1 MNQLKLLIGN
11 VQSWLASLSTRERRM
26 VFGAAGA
33 VGVFVL
39 FFTLNQI
46 SSVGHATERRIQ
58 DKLIKLQEVQ
68 ELASSYADAEN
79 KRQATE
85 RQLSNNGVRLI
96 SYIQEK
102 GTSAGLDIQ
111 SMNPKSD
118 APLGE
123 GGNII
128 ESAVELTLTDV
139 NIRRLVDF
147 LTSIEV
153 GGGVKVK
160 TLRMEPHK
168 QTDNMTAW
176 MTVVTY
182 RIKP

>member
-1 MNQLKLLIGN
+1 MNQLKLLLGN
-11 VQSWLASLSTRERRM
+11 LQSWLASLSTRERRM
-26 VFGAAGA
+26 VFGAAGGVA
-33 VGVFVL
+33 VFILFVVL
-39 FFTLNQI
+39 TGI
-46 SSVGHATERRIQ
+46 SSTGHATERRIQ
-58 DKLIKLQEVQ
+58 DKLGKLQEVQ
-68 ELASSYADAEN
+68 ELAATFTDSQN
-79 KRQATE
+79 KRQQVE
-85 RQLSNNGVRLI
+85 RQLSGNGIKLI

-147 LTSIEV
+147 LTSVEV
-153 GGGVKVK
+153 GGAVKVK

-168 QTDNMTAW
+168 ATDNLTAW
-176 MTVVTY
+176 LTIVTY